1 MKRYIRAN
9 ALQDAKSL
17 VDRIFSGID
26 KLFKTFSDYGY
37 KVKEQSKQ
45 PDGSKIYII
54 DTGSHK
60 CKLKLSPIGDE
71 KDIVDV
77 EMRATEP
84 EFSKRYKKRA
94 AEVDDLKKY
103 VGTGIR
109 EIYGDAEDGDTI
121 DDIVESESGESYFKE
136 IWN

>member
-1 MKRYIRAN
+1 
-9 ALQDAKSL
+9 
-17 VDRIFSGID
+17 
-26 KLFKTFSDYGY
+26 
-37 KVKEQSKQ
+37 
-45 PDGSKIYII
+45 
-54 DTGSHK
+54 
-60 CKLKLSPIGDE
+60 
-71 KDIVDV
+71 
-77 EMRATEP
+77 MRATEP

>member
-17 VDRIFSGID
+17 VDKIFSGID

-45 PDGSKIYII
+45 SDGSKVYII

-84 EFSKRYKKRA
+84 EFGKRYKKRA
-94 AEVDDLKKY
+94 AEIDRLKKY

-109 EIYGDAEDGDTI
+109 EIYGEAEDGDTI
-121 DDIVESESGESYFKE
+121 DDIIESESGESYFKE

>member
-1 MKRYIRAN
+1 MKRYIRTN
-9 ALQDAKSL
+9 ALQDARSL

-26 KLFKTFSDYGY
+26 RLFKTFADYGY
-37 KVKEQSKQ
+37 KVKKQSEQS
-45 PDGSKIYII
+45 DGSKIYTI
-54 DTGSHK
+54 DTGLHK

-71 KDIVDV
+71 DDIVDI

-84 EFSKRYKKRA
+84 EFGKRYKKRA
-94 AEVDDLKKY
+94 AEVSDLKKY